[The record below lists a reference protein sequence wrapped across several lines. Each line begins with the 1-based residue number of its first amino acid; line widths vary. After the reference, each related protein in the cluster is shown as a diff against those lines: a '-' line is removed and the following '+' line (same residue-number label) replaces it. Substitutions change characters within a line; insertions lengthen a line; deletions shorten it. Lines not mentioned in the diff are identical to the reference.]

1 MVTFVCVVTT
11 KVTDWAGLNRPAL
24 FLNFYRTTVICCRKK
39 QAMKNINPLGLFDDH
54 FLLETLSKLGDPL
67 LKLNEYID
75 WNIFE
80 APLDQAF
87 INKTKDLLKGGRP
100 PFSKL
105 ILFKAL
111 LIQSLYNLSDD
122 QLEFQIV
129 DRASFKRF
137 LGLKK
142 SDKVP
147 DSRTFWLFRE
157 QLIEKDVILGLFKR
171 FNETLDAAGVFA
183 NEGKMVDASFVE
195 APRQRNTREENK
207 HIKETGT
214 APQDWRVK
222 PHKLSQKDVD
232 ARWTKKNNTVFYGY
246 KNHIKA
252 DTKTKLI
259 EEYIVTDASVHDS
272 QAIEQLLT
280 EKDKNQPLY
289 ADSAYTGEDQEKIYK
304 KKEVISKVHEK
315 GYRNK
320 PLTETQKASNKEKS
334 SIRVRVEHVFGF
346 VENSMHGSIV
356 RTIGIARANAKI
368 GMMNLTYN
376 ICRCTQLKIVVAM
389 G

>member
-1 MVTFVCVVTT
+1 
-11 KVTDWAGLNRPAL
+11 
-24 FLNFYRTTVICCRKK
+24 
-39 QAMKNINPLGLFDDH
+39 MKNINPLRLFDDH

-67 LKLNEYID
+67 QKLSKYIA
-75 WNIFE
+75 WSIFE
-80 APLDQAF
+80 APLDQTF
-87 INKTKDLLKGGRP
+87 RDDTKDLLKGGRP

-105 ILFKAL
+105 LLFKAL
-111 LIQSLYNLSDD
+111 IIQSLYNLSDD

-147 DSRTFWLFRE
+147 DSKTFWLFGE
-157 QLIEKDVILGLFKR
+157 QLIEKGVILGLFKI
-171 FNETLDAAGVFA
+171 FNETLDAAGVLS
-183 NEGKMVDASFVE
+183 NQGKMVDASFVE

-214 APQDWRVK
+214 VPEEWKVK
-222 PHKLSQKDVD
+222 PHKLAQKNID
-232 ARWTKKNNTVFYGY
+232 ARWTKKNNNTFYGY
-246 KNHIKA
+246 KNHVKA

-259 EEYIVTDASVHDS
+259 EGFIVTDVSVHDS
-272 QAIEQLLT
+272 QAMEQLLT
-280 EKDKNQPLY
+280 EKDDGQPLC
-289 ADSAYTGEDQEKIYK
+289 ADSAYTGEDQETVYK
-304 KKEVISKVHEK
+304 KKKVINKIIEK
-315 GYRNK
+315 GYLNK
-320 PLTETQKASNKEKS
+320 PLTEEQIANNKEKS
-334 SIRVRVEHVFGF
+334 RTRVRVEHVFGF

-356 RTIGIARANAKI
+356 RTIGIVRATAKI

-376 ICRCTQLKIVVAM
+376 ICRCTQLKIVVVM

>member
-1 MVTFVCVVTT
+1 
-11 KVTDWAGLNRPAL
+11 
-24 FLNFYRTTVICCRKK
+24 
-39 QAMKNINPLGLFDDH
+39 MKNINPLGLFDDH

-80 APLDQAF
+80 APLNQAF
-87 INKTKDLLKGGRP
+87 KNETKDLLKGGRP

-157 QLIEKDVILGLFKR
+157 HLIEKDVILGLFKR
-171 FNETLDAAGVFA
+171 FNETLDTAGVFA

-214 APQDWRVK
+214 APQEWSVK
-222 PHKLSQKDVD
+222 PQKLAQKDVD
-232 ARWTKKNNTVFYGY
+232 ANN
-246 KNHIKA
+246 
-252 DTKTKLI
+252 
-259 EEYIVTDASVHDS
+259 
-272 QAIEQLLT
+272 
-280 EKDKNQPLY
+280 
-289 ADSAYTGEDQEKIYK
+289 
-304 KKEVISKVHEK
+304 
-315 GYRNK
+315 
-320 PLTETQKASNKEKS
+320 
-334 SIRVRVEHVFGF
+334 
-346 VENSMHGSIV
+346 GS
-356 RTIGIARANAKI
+356 
-368 GMMNLTYN
+368 
-376 ICRCTQLKIVVAM
+376 
-389 G
+389 

>member
-1 MVTFVCVVTT
+1 
-11 KVTDWAGLNRPAL
+11 
-24 FLNFYRTTVICCRKK
+24 
-39 QAMKNINPLGLFDDH
+39 MKNINPLGLFDDH
-54 FLLETLSKLGDPL
+54 FLMEKLTKLGDPL
-67 LKLNEYID
+67 QKLNDYID
-75 WNIFE
+75 WKIFE
-80 APLDQAF
+80 SPLNEAYKDED
-87 INKTKDLLKGGRP
+87 KDLSKGGRP
-100 PFSKL
+100 PFCRL
-105 ILFKAL
+105 MMFKAL

-147 DSRTFWLFRE
+147 DSKTFWLFRE
-157 QLIEKDVILGLFKR
+157 QLIEKDVIMGLFKC

-195 APRQRNTREENK
+195 VPRQRNTREENK
-207 HIKETGT
+207 HIKETGA
-214 APQDWRVK
+214 APQDWKVK
-222 PHKLSQKDVD
+222 PHKLAQKDVD

-246 KNHIKA
+246 KNHVKA

-259 EEYIVTDASVHDS
+259 EEYTVTDASVHDS

-280 EKDKNQPLY
+280 EKDKGLPLY
-289 ADSAYTGEDQEKIYK
+289 ADSAYTGEEQDKIYK
-304 KKEVISKVHEK
+304 KKKVISKINEK

-320 PLTETQKASNKEKS
+320 PLTETQKARNKEKS
-334 SIRVRVEHVFGF
+334 RVRARVEHLFGF

-356 RTIGIARANAKI
+356 RTIGIARAKAKI

-376 ICRCTQLKIVVAM
+376 ISRCVQLKIVVAM

>member
-1 MVTFVCVVTT
+1 
-11 KVTDWAGLNRPAL
+11 
-24 FLNFYRTTVICCRKK
+24 
-39 QAMKNINPLGLFDDH
+39 MKNINPVCLFDDH
-54 FLLETLSKLGDPL
+54 FLMEKLTKLGDPL
-67 LKLNEYID
+67 QKLSNYINWD
-75 WNIFE
+75 IFKS
-80 APLDQAF
+80 PLDKAF
-87 INKTKDLLKGGRP
+87 SDEAKDLSKGGRP
-100 PFSKL
+100 PFNKL

-122 QLEFQIV
+122 QLEYQIT

-147 DSRTFWLFRE
+147 DSKTFWFFRE
-157 QLIEKDVILGLFKR
+157 QLIEKDVIMDLFKT

-214 APQDWRVK
+214 TPEAWK
-222 PHKLSQKDVD
+222 ENPHKLCQKDTD
-232 ARWTKKNNTVFYGY
+232 ARWAKKNEVVFYGY
-246 KNHIKA
+246 KNHIKS

-259 EEYIVTDASVHDS
+259 EKFEVTDASVHDS
-272 QAIEQLLT
+272 QPVEGLLE
-280 EKDKNQPLY
+280 EKDAGQPFY
-289 ADSAYTGEDQEKIYK
+289 ADSAYTGEEQDKIYEK
-304 KKEVISKVHEK
+304 KKVVNMVNEK

-320 PLTETQKASNKEKS
+320 PLTEEQKENNKEKS
-334 SIRVRVEHVFGF
+334 KTRARVEHIFGF
-346 VENSMHGSIV
+346 VENSMNGSFV
-356 RTIGIARANAKI
+356 RTIGMARAKAKI
-368 GMMNLTYN
+368 GMMNLVYN
-376 ICRCTQLKIVVAM
+376 ICRCTQLKITVCM